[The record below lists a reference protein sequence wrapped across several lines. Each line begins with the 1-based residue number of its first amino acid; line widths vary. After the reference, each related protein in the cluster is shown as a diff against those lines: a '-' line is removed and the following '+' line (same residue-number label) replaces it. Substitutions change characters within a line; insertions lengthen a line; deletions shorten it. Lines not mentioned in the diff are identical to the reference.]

1 MNPSD
6 QNIEQLLR
14 KAPKPAA
21 PSNLKQ
27 QLIAEA
33 RQAIATQ
40 TSTPPSVMSQPPG
53 SWLRRWWPVLLPG
66 ALSLGCAAVLT
77 MQQIEIRDVQKTV
90 SALTQAAAQSGSGT
104 TAPNPGA
111 PRAEVMQEPAT
122 QAAELARLRAE
133 AARLRDEI
141 AKLEQV
147 KADNARLRGQL
158 SLPAAL
164 ELSPEDADALAK
176 ANEEAMC
183 TACVNHLKQ
192 LGLAAK
198 TWSLDNSNL
207 FPQHV
212 LEMTNEMSTPKLLV
226 CPSDTGRQPA
236 GDWSSWS
243 TANMSY
249 EYLGAGGNDGEPNRV
264 LFRCPIHGNVLLFDG
279 SVQREVGK
287 THPDWLVQ
295 KDGKLYLEDHSQPN
309 ANPAAPAP
317 SAGYDLRNP

>member
-1 MNPSD
+1 MNPTD

-21 PSNLKQ
+21 PSDLKQ
-27 QLIAEA
+27 QLIAAA

-40 TSTPPSVMSQPPG
+40 TRTPQSVLPQPPG

-77 MQQIEIRDVQKTV
+77 MQQIEIGDVQKTV
-90 SALTQAAAQSGSGT
+90 SALTQAAAQSGSET
-104 TAPNPGA
+104 TPASPGA
-111 PRAEVMQEPAT
+111 PTVEVMQEPAT

-133 AARLRDEI
+133 AARLRGEI

-147 KADNARLRGQL
+147 QADNARLRGQL
-158 SLPAAL
+158 ALPAAL
-164 ELSPEDADALAK
+164 ELSPEEAK
-176 ANEEAMC
+176 AKEEAMC
-183 TACVNHLKQ
+183 TACANNLKQ

-198 TWSLDNSNL
+198 TWALDNTNV

-212 LEMTNEMSTPKLLV
+212 LEMTNEMSTPRILV
-226 CPSDTGRQPA
+226 CPADTGRQPA

-249 EYLGAGGNDGEPNRV
+249 EYLGAGGTDGEPNRV

-287 THPDWLVQ
+287 MHPDWLVQ
-295 KDGKLYLEDHSQPN
+295 KDGKLYLEDPRQPN